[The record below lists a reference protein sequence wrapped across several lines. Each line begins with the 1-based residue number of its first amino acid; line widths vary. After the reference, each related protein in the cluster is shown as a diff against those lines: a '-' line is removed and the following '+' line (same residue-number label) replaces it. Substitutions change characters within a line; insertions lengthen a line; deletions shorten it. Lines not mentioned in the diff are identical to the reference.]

1 MGGGSYGGYLA
12 LLIAK
17 IAPWYVDGVIDNSGT
32 VLPLLECIIGKDLS
46 RPEFFFSDLNKLVGM
61 FIKTYWTREDERLS
75 YFFTNEN
82 YMIRSLLNSSHLTI
96 QASVNK
102 NIILVS
108 YHSLKDPFNTA
119 KDKQTLFLAY
129 KELGYDATLHL
140 IKDESEIDGRFIKD
154 LNHGMR
160 ITDKA
165 LFRKEL
171 PLMLEKLQKRKSF
184 MQENSISY
192 DDEKDI
198 KAIVFIVGG
207 FGANANI
214 SFLDFDREYIAKNF
228 DVVVVHVFYHCFCA
242 RQSIDQKYNPKLIPN
257 QDDLERVNGI
267 LKNINLGHLSVNKD
281 NFEQIIPLIEQKVNK
296 MKQAGLVDESQ
307 KIELSCDFIPPN
319 GDYQNYGIMAAID
332 HINALKDLV
341 KRFPKF
347 ADLPKIYGG
356 GSYGGYL
363 ALLIAKIAPWYV
375 DGVIDNSGVCLP
387 FLACILG
394 REMNQGEFY
403 FEGSGYRLYC
413 FVYKYWNRNM
423 NSSYYFGD
431 ENYLIRA
438 ILNSNHLQIQS
449 NLNKNTIF
457 VSYHS
462 IQDMGAPVQNKIEL
476 YKCYQELGY
485 DATLHLIKDENDI
498 DGRFVK
504 SLEHGLRMTD
514 RALFRKEL
522 PLMLEKLQGRKS
534 FMQENS
540 ISYPCG
546 NKVFVFK
553 DLEDKFELEMIN

>member
-1 MGGGSYGGYLA
+1 M
-12 LLIAK
+12 LI
-17 IAPWYVDGVIDNSGT
+17 NQS
-32 VLPLLECIIGKDLS
+32 
-46 RPEFFFSDLNKLVGM
+46 F
-61 FIKTYWTREDERLS
+61 
-75 YFFTNEN
+75 
-82 YMIRSLLNSSHLTI
+82 
-96 QASVNK
+96 
-102 NIILVS
+102 
-108 YHSLKDPFNTA
+108 
-119 KDKQTLFLAY
+119 
-129 KELGYDATLHL
+129 
-140 IKDESEIDGRFIKD
+140 EIDSCDDVELNIK
-154 LNHGMR
+154 R
-160 ITDKA
+160 TSK
-165 LFRKEL
+165 
-171 PLMLEKLQKRKSF
+171 LEYR
-184 MQENSISY
+184 ISY
-192 DDEKDI
+192 DDEKDL
-198 KAIVFIVGG
+198 KAIVFIIGG
-207 FGANANI
+207 YGANANI
-214 SFLDFDREYIAKNF
+214 YFLDSYRNYIAKNF
-228 DVVVVHVFYHCFCA
+228 DVVAVHVFYHCFCQRRSDVEKYSTLA
-242 RQSIDQKYNPKLIPN
+242 DFTKDDLKLIEKVLRKYNIPCDQLAN
-257 QDDLERVNGI
+257 NTVVSHCEYLSEIMTELKMLNRLPYDFEER
-267 LKNINLGHLSVNKD
+267 LS
-281 NFEQIIPLIEQKVNK
+281 
-296 MKQAGLVDESQ
+296 AT
-307 KIELSCDFIPPN
+307 FIPSR
-319 GDYQNYGIMAAID
+319 GEYQNFGIMAAID

-341 KRFPKF
+341 KCFPKF

>member
-1 MGGGSYGGYLA
+1 M
-12 LLIAK
+12 LI
-17 IAPWYVDGVIDNSGT
+17 N
-32 VLPLLECIIGKDLS
+32 
-46 RPEFFFSDLNKLVGM
+46 
-61 FIKTYWTREDERLS
+61 
-75 YFFTNEN
+75 
-82 YMIRSLLNSSHLTI
+82 
-96 QASVNK
+96 
-102 NIILVS
+102 
-108 YHSLKDPFNTA
+108 
-119 KDKQTLFLAY
+119 QTF
-129 KELGYDATLHL
+129 
-140 IKDESEIDGRFIKD
+140 EIDSCDDVELNIK
-154 LNHGMR
+154 R
-160 ITDKA
+160 TSK
-165 LFRKEL
+165 
-171 PLMLEKLQKRKSF
+171 LEYR
-184 MQENSISY
+184 ISY

-228 DVVVVHVFYHCFCA
+228 DVVAVHVFYHCFCA

-257 QDDLERVNGI
+257 KDDLERINNI
-267 LKNINLGHLSVNKD
+267 LKNINLGHLLANED
-281 NFEQIIPLIEQKVNK
+281 NFEQIIPFIEQRAGEI
-296 MKQAGLVDESQ
+296 KQAGLVDESQ
-307 KIELSCDFIPPN
+307 KIGLSCDFIPPN
-319 GDYQNYGIMAAID
+319 GDYQNFGIMAAID

-341 KRFPKF
+341 KRFPKL

-363 ALLIAKIAPWYV
+363 SLLIAKIAPWYV

-438 ILNSNHLQIQS
+438 ILNSNHLKIQANIDS
-449 NLNKNTIF
+449 DIVF
-457 VSYHS
+457 SSYHS
-462 IQDMGAPVQNKIEL
+462 LQDTRASAQNKIEL

-485 DATLHLIKDENDI
+485 DATLHLIKDENDV
-498 DGRFVK
+498 DGRFIK

-514 RALFRKEL
+514 KALFRKEL

-534 FMQENS
+534 FMRENS

-546 NKVFVFK
+546 NKVFAFK
-553 DLEDKFELEMIN
+553 DVGDKFKLEIKD

>member
-1 MGGGSYGGYLA
+1 MLINQTLEIDSCDDVELNIKRTSKLEYRISYDDEKDLKAIVFITGGFGANANISFLDFDREYIAKNFDVVVVHVFYHCFCARQSIDQKYNPKLIPNQDDLERINDILKNINLGHLSVNKDNFEQIIPLIEQKVNEMKQAGLVDESQKIELSCDFIPPNGDYQNYGIMAAIDHINALKDLVKRFPEFADLPKIYGGGSYGGYLS

-192 DDEKDI
+192 
-198 KAIVFIVGG
+198 
-207 FGANANI
+207 
-214 SFLDFDREYIAKNF
+214 
-228 DVVVVHVFYHCFCA
+228 
-242 RQSIDQKYNPKLIPN
+242 
-257 QDDLERVNGI
+257 
-267 LKNINLGHLSVNKD
+267 
-281 NFEQIIPLIEQKVNK
+281 
-296 MKQAGLVDESQ
+296 
-307 KIELSCDFIPPN
+307 
-319 GDYQNYGIMAAID
+319 
-332 HINALKDLV
+332 
-341 KRFPKF
+341 
-347 ADLPKIYGG
+347 
-356 GSYGGYL
+356 
-363 ALLIAKIAPWYV
+363 
-375 DGVIDNSGVCLP
+375 
-387 FLACILG
+387 
-394 REMNQGEFY
+394 
-403 FEGSGYRLYC
+403 
-413 FVYKYWNRNM
+413 
-423 NSSYYFGD
+423 
-431 ENYLIRA
+431 
-438 ILNSNHLQIQS
+438 
-449 NLNKNTIF
+449 
-457 VSYHS
+457 
-462 IQDMGAPVQNKIEL
+462 
-476 YKCYQELGY
+476 
-485 DATLHLIKDENDI
+485 
-498 DGRFVK
+498 
-504 SLEHGLRMTD
+504 
-514 RALFRKEL
+514 
-522 PLMLEKLQGRKS
+522 
-534 FMQENS
+534 
-540 ISYPCG
+540 PCG
-546 NKVFVFK
+546 NKVFTFK
-553 DLEDKFELEMIN
+553 DVENQLKLIIN